1 MNPRFKPFRII
12 IKLLYCVSKYSYS
25 FYMISDFRW
34 ESVLIITNYSLKAKL
49 ILLNN
54 GLLSNI
60 CCSIFT
66 RSDLGRIGK
75 EAIKKTITLIDR

>member
-1 MNPRFKPFRII
+1 MFWIINTLRSLSLDIRGVQTGYWRDFK
-12 IKLLYCVSKYSYS
+12 
-25 FYMISDFRW
+25 W

-54 GLLSNI
+54 GLFNNI
-60 CCSIFT
+60 CFSIYT
-66 RSDLGRIGK
+66 RSDLSGIGK